1 MYKGNQQV
9 QLDAPE
15 RSTFDYS
22 HEHRTTTRIG
32 RLTPIFIKETLPNDT
47 WYGNI
52 EVLIKFA
59 PLLFPIFARLYM
71 FCHWH
76 FVPNRILA
84 AWWPDFITGGRLGE
98 QVTVPAIPSRFT
110 YASVGA
116 RAQNLLNKSSIINYM
131 GHPPLSDAAANA
143 LGSRTFDVLPLSA
156 FYKVWYDW
164 YRDRN
169 YVADNTI
176 LPLPAGTIAT
186 TATIDALM
194 GTKLRSWEAD
204 YFTTAQTNTQR
215 GAEVLLPLQGT
226 GVATLAYANS
236 STLKTSAGANANNNT
251 YVVSGPASGQLFVNQ
266 TTLGSGGTAGR
277 VENLASLTPS
287 VTLTNSEISINDTRR
302 AFALQK
308 WLERNQLAGSRMDE
322 SIMAHFKRR
331 TSDARL
337 QMAEY
342 LGGSKTPCQITEL
355 ISTAWSNDGV
365 DDLPQGN
372 MAGNAMVYG
381 TDNRVSYNCEEW
393 GFLICTMSVMPRTSY
408 KQGLPRMFQQRDT
421 FLSYPWPTFAHLG
434 EQEVYNNELFVDAT
448 SLPVDRTTQPIFG
461 YTSRY
466 SDWKQANSIDS
477 GDFYDNMEAWTITR
491 KFATQ
496 PVLGN
501 TFVEFDNA
509 LQDQIFA
516 VAAADTLWCY
526 IYSNMKVKRSLPY
539 YGTPKLVG

>member
-1 MYKGNQQV
+1 MYKGNSEV
-9 QLDAPE
+9 QLDRPS

-32 RLTPIFIKETLPNDT
+32 RLTPIFIEETLPNDS
-47 WYGNI
+47 WYGKV

-59 PLLFPIFARLYM
+59 PLLFPIFARLYL

-76 FVPNRILA
+76 FVPNRIIA
-84 AWWPDFITGGRLGE
+84 SWWPDFITGGRLGE

-116 RAQNLLNKSSIINYM
+116 RALSLLDKSSIINYM
-131 GHPPLSDAAANA
+131 GHPPLTDAAANA
-143 LGSRTFDVLPLSA
+143 LATRSFDVLPLAA

-169 YVADNTI
+169 YTADNTI
-176 LPLPAGTIAT
+176 LSLPAGTIAT

-194 GTKLRSWEAD
+194 STKIRHWEAD
-204 YFTTAQTNTQR
+204 YYTTAQTNTQR
-215 GAEVLLPLQGT
+215 GAEVLLPLQGSGT
-226 GVATLAYANS
+226 VTYS
-236 STLKTSAGANANNNT
+236 TTSTLKRNDG
-251 YVVSGPASGQLFVNQ
+251 
-266 TTLGSGGTAGR
+266 TLAAINLLTGSGNATGAFQVEKTGTGNNGFPGR
-277 VENLASLTPS
+277 LENIAAVQITTSD
-287 VTLTNSEISINDTRR
+287 VSINDTRR
-302 AFALQK
+302 AIALQK

-322 SIMAHFKRR
+322 SIMAHFGRR

-355 ISTAWSNDGV
+355 ISTAWSNDGTN
-365 DDLPQGN
+365 DIPQGN
-372 MAGNAMVYG
+372 MAGNAMVYA
-381 TDNRVSYNCEEW
+381 TDNSVSYNCEEW
-393 GFLICTMSVMPRTSY
+393 GFIICTMSVMPLTSY
-408 KQGLPRMFQQRDT
+408 KQGLPRMFQQRDS
-421 FLSYPWPTFAHLG
+421 FLAYPWPTFANLG

-448 SLPVDRTTQPIFG
+448 SLPIDRTTQPIFG

-466 SDWKQANSIDS
+466 SDWKQANSKDT

-501 TFVEFDNA
+501 TFVQFDDA

-526 IYSNMKVKRSLPY
+526 IYASMKVKRSLPY
-539 YGTPKLVG
+539 YGTPQLIG

>member
-1 MYKGNQQV
+1 MYQGNEQV

-32 RLTPIFIKETLPNDT
+32 RLTPVFIKECLPNDT

-59 PLLFPIFARLYM
+59 PLLFPVFARFYM
-71 FCHWH
+71 YIHWH

-84 AWWPDFITGGRLGE
+84 SWWPDFITGGRLGE
-98 QVTVPAIPSRFT
+98 QVTAPAIPSRFT

-116 RAQNLLNKSSIINYM
+116 RATNLLNKSSLMNYM

-143 LGSRTFDVLPLSA
+143 LATRSFDVLPLAA

-169 YVADNTI
+169 YTADNTI

-186 TATIDALM
+186 VATIDALM
-194 GTKLRSWEAD
+194 SRKTRSWEAD
-204 YFTTAQTNTQR
+204 RFTTAMTSTQR
-215 GAEVLLPLQGT
+215 GAEVLLPLQGSGT
-226 GVATLAYANS
+226 VSYKSTSDVKRTDGTLAAINLLVGTTS
-236 STLKTSAGANANNNT
+236 GSAGLLGVEKTGTGANGF
-251 YVVSGPASGQLFVNQ
+251 SGRIENIQSVQL
-266 TTLGSGGTAGR
+266 TTSD
-277 VENLASLTPS
+277 
-287 VTLTNSEISINDTRR
+287 ISINDTRR

-342 LGGSKTPCQITEL
+342 LGGSKTNVQITEL
-355 ISTAWSNDGV
+355 MSESWSNNGTTN
-365 DDLPQGN
+365 LPQGN
-372 MAGNAMVYG
+372 LAGNAMVYG

-393 GFLICTMSVMPRTSY
+393 GFLIATMSVMPRTSY
-408 KQGLPRMFQQRDT
+408 KQGVPSMFQRRDT
-421 FLSYPWPTFAHLG
+421 FLEYPWPTFAHLG
-434 EQEVYNNELFVDAT
+434 EEEVYNYELYLDAT
-448 SLPVDRTTQPIFG
+448 SLPIDRTTAPIFG

-466 SDWKQANSIDS
+466 ASWKQADS
-477 GDFYDNMEAWTITR
+477 MDTGEFFDSMEAWTITR

-496 PVLGN
+496 PILGN
-501 TFVEFDNA
+501 AFVEFDDA
-509 LQDQIFA
+509 LQNQIFA
-516 VAAADTLWCY
+516 VATADSLWCY
-526 IYSNMKVKRSLPY
+526 IYTNMKVKRSLPY
-539 YGTPKLVG
+539 YGTPRLVG

>member
-1 MYKGNQQV
+1 MYKGNSQV

-59 PLLFPIFARLYM
+59 PLLFPIFARLHM
-71 FCHWH
+71 FIHWH
-76 FVPNRILA
+76 FVPNRIIA
-84 AWWPDFITGGRLGE
+84 SWWPDFITGGRLGE
-98 QVTVPAIPSRFT
+98 QVTVPAVPSRFQ
-110 YASVGA
+110 YAAVGA
-116 RAQNLLNKSSIINYM
+116 RAQSLMAKSSIINYM
-131 GHPPLSDAAANA
+131 GHPPLTDAQANA
-143 LGSRTFDVLPLSA
+143 LATRTFDVMPLAA

-169 YVADNTI
+169 YTADNTI

-186 TATIDALM
+186 TTTIDALM
-194 GTKLRSWEAD
+194 IEKTRHWEPD

-215 GAEVLLPLQGT
+215 GAEVLLPLQGSGSVT
-226 GVATLAYANS
+226 YMGTS
-236 STLKTSAGANANNNT
+236 MLKTAAGANAAINSLVGVDGVTGVFSVNK
-251 YVVSGPASGQLFVNQ
+251 ASAAGA
-266 TTLGSGGTAGR
+266 GTGGR
-277 VENLASLTPS
+277 VENISS
-287 VTLTNSEISINDTRR
+287 VSITSSDISINDTRR

-308 WLERNQLAGSRMDE
+308 WLERNQLSGSRMDE
-322 SIMAHFKRR
+322 SIMAHFKRK

-355 ISTAWSNDGV
+355 ISTAWSNDGTS
-365 DDLPQGN
+365 DLPQGN

-393 GFLICTMSVMPRTSY
+393 GFMIATLSVMPKTSY
-408 KQGLPRMFQQRDT
+408 KQGLPRMFQNRDT

-434 EQEVYNNELFVDAT
+434 EQEVYNNELYLDAT
-448 SLPVDRTTQPIFG
+448 SVPVDRTTQPVFG

-466 SDWKQANSIDS
+466 SDWKQAFSLDT
-477 GDFYDNMEAWTITR
+477 GDFYDNMESWTITR
-491 KFATQ
+491 KFASQ

-501 TFVEFDNA
+501 TFCEFDDA

-526 IYSNMKVKRSLPY
+526 IYTNMKVKRSLPY
-539 YGTPKLVG
+539 YATPKLVG

>member
-1 MYKGNQQV
+1 MSYKGNQQV

-15 RSTFDYS
+15 RSTFDFS

-32 RLTPIFIKETLPNDT
+32 RLTPVFIQETLPNDT

-71 FCHWH
+71 FVHWH
-76 FVPNRILA
+76 FIPNRILA
-84 AWWPDFITGGRLGE
+84 SWWPDFITGGRLGE
-98 QVTVPAIPSRFT
+98 QVTVPAVPSRFT

-116 RAQNLLNKSSIINYM
+116 RAQNLLDKSSIINYM

-143 LGSRTFDVLPLSA
+143 LATRTFDVLPLAA

-169 YVADNTI
+169 YVPDNTI
-176 LPLPAGTIAT
+176 LPLPAGTIST

-194 GTKLRSWEAD
+194 GTKKRGWEAD
-204 YFTTAQTNTQR
+204 YFTTTQTNTQR

-226 GVATLAYANS
+226 GTVTYLATSIARTTGGALAAANQLVG
-236 STLKTSAGANANNNT
+236 TVG
-251 YVVSGPASGQLFVNQ
+251 ASGQFAVEK
-266 TTLGSGGTAGR
+266 TATGASGVTGR
-277 VENLASLTPS
+277 IENIQSVQLTS
-287 VTLTNSEISINDTRR
+287 SDISINDTRR

-355 ISTAWSNDGV
+355 MSSAWSNDGTT
-365 DDLPQGN
+365 DLPQGN
-372 MAGNAMVYG
+372 LSGNAMVYG

-393 GFLICTMSVMPRTSY
+393 GFLIATMSVMPRTSY

-434 EQEVYNNELFVDAT
+434 EQEVYNNELFLDAT
-448 SLPVDRTTQPIFG
+448 SLPIDRTTQPIFG

-466 SDWKQANSIDS
+466 SDWKQATSKDT

-501 TFVEFDNA
+501 TFVEFDDA

-526 IYSNMKVKRSLPY
+526 IYTNMKVKRSLPY
-539 YGTPKLVG
+539 YGTPRLVG